1 MRQLLNTLYVTTDGA
16 YVRQDHESV
25 RVEIDGQT
33 KLDVPSHHL
42 GAIVC
47 FGNVLVSPGL
57 IQRCATEGRALTFL
71 DRGGRFVGRVQGPVA
86 GNVLL
91 RIAQYKASEQAE
103 TALALARGF
112 VAGKLQNAR
121 QVVMRS
127 AREADDPGDGLTL
140 KDAAQ
145 VLAHAIMR
153 LEQVQDLDE
162 LRGVEGSAARAY
174 FAAFSQMIRVDRSAF
189 AMDGRSRRPPQDRIN
204 ALLSFLYTLITSD
217 CVSAAEGVGLDP
229 QVGFLHTL
237 RPGRPALA
245 LDLVEEL
252 RPVLGDR
259 LALTLINLRRI
270 QPSDFEVRA
279 GGAVL
284 LSDSGRKTVLQ
295 AYQQR
300 KQDEVYH
307 PVLDTQVPLG
317 LVPHMQARLLARSL
331 RGEMEAYIPF
341 LYR

>member
-279 GGAVL
+279 GGPVL